1 MIGSL
6 FNKNEIRNF
15 MIREYFLSF
24 ALTQFYFLPNKRGNM
39 DRKKL
44 RKQRPDS
51 IVNRYDTL
59 N

>member
-6 FNKNEIRNF
+6 FIKNEIRNF

-39 DRKKL
+39 DRKKTKKAE
-44 RKQRPDS
+44 R
-51 IVNRYDTL
+51 
-59 N
+59 

>member
-6 FNKNEIRNF
+6 FIKNEIRNF
-15 MIREYFLSF
+15 MIHEYFLGF
-24 ALTQFYFLPNKRGNM
+24 VLTQFYFLPNQQGNM

-44 RKQRPDS
+44 RKQRADS